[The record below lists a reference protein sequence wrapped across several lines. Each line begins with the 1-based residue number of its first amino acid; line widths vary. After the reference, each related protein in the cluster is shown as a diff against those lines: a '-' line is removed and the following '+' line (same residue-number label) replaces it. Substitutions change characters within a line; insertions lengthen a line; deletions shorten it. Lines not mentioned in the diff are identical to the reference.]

1 MFRKLPKVLR
11 SIGLGGPILLLKIFF
26 FAIFL
31 LSLVSIAPSPTQA
44 GLYDQ
49 LLDLQRQIKQYEDTV
64 KQLQGKEKSL
74 KNEIAYY
81 DNQIYLTQLEIQ
93 AKETEIELL
102 AGDIGNLSTR
112 LERIASFLEFQER
125 IFVVRARSAYISD
138 QLSSF
143 DIVLG
148 AESLDGAIR
157 RIRYLRVLEE
167 QDREALEEMKETRAG
182 FNDQKTVLEGKKSDV
197 ERLKAEVEAKKA
209 SLERQRA
216 DRAYLLVVTRNS
228 EEQYQRL
235 LEQQRIEFAAI
246 QAALAAQG
254 SPIGPVSRGQVIGW
268 EGNTGCVWSAEYGYN
283 PQPWPYGSHTHFVVA
298 INGALVDPL
307 PYLQNGTLAW
317 PADMSSAVITGY
329 YSSSHRALD
338 IAYPRS
344 FSQYARPIFAPESGN
359 AYRGQ
364 DSVYCSWGNNGGR
377 AYWVKV
383 IHNNGLVTISYHVQ
397 PPQ

>member
-1 MFRKLPKVLR
+1 MFLKLPSFLIK
-11 SIGLGGPILLLKIFF
+11 GLLFS
-26 FAIFL
+26 IFL
-31 LSLVSIAPSPTQA
+31 LFLASTGPFPSQA

-49 LLDLQRQIKQYEDTV
+49 LLELQRQIKQYEGTI

-102 AGDIGNLSTR
+102 NGDIGNLSTR
-112 LERIASFLEFQER
+112 LERIGSFLEFQER

-148 AESLDGAIR
+148 AESLEGAIR

-167 QDREALEEMKETRAG
+167 QDRTALEEMKETRTS
-182 FNDQKTVLEGKKSDV
+182 FNGQKTVLEGKKADV
-197 ERLKAEVEAKKA
+197 ERLKADVEAKKA

-216 DRAYLLVVTRNS
+216 DRAYLLAVTRNS

-254 SPIGPVSRGQVIGW
+254 NPIGPVSRGQVVGW
-268 EGNTGCVWSAEYGYN
+268 EGNTGCVCSDEYGCN

-298 INGALVDPL
+298 INGVLVDPL

-317 PADMSSAVITGY
+317 PEDMSSAQVTQY
-329 YSSSHRALD
+329 YSSSSHRAID

-344 FSQYARPIFAPESGN
+344 FSQYVRPIFAPESGN

-364 DSVYCSWGNNGGR
+364 DGVYCSWGNSGGR